1 MTNYLQVIDNSIQI
15 SPEWLKKYR
24 DFKAM
29 QLKMDLAEK
38 EFKEQLKEAME
49 KTGKTSVIVEGF
61 SAVVKKPT
69 TRTSLDSKRLKAELP
84 DIFEEYSK
92 TSEVKSSITIT
103 VE

>member
-1 MTNYLQVIDNSIQI
+1 MTSYLQVIDNNIQI
-15 SPEWLKKYR
+15 SPEWLEKYR
-24 DFKAM
+24 AFKAM

-49 KTGKTSVIVEGF
+49 KTGKTSVIVDGF

-69 TRTSLDSKRLKAELP
+69 IRTSLDSKRLKAELP

-92 TSEVKSSITIT
+92 TSEVKGSITIA

>member
-1 MTNYLQVIDNSIQI
+1 MTNYLQVIDNNIQI
-15 SPEWLKKYR
+15 SPEWLEKYR
-24 DFKAM
+24 AFKAT

-49 KTGKTSVIVEGF
+49 KTGKTSVIVDGF
-61 SAVVKKPT
+61 SAVVKKPA

-84 DIFEEYSK
+84 DIFEQYSK

>member
-24 DFKAM
+24 NFKAM

-61 SAVVKKPT
+61 SAVVKKAT

-92 TSEVKSSITIT
+92 TSEVKSSIIIT
-103 VE
+103 LE

>member
-1 MTNYLQVIDNSIQI
+1 MTNYLQIQDNAIQI
-15 SPEWLKKYR
+15 NPEWLEKYKN
-24 DFKAM
+24 FKAL

-49 KTGKTSVIVEGF
+49 QTGKTSVIVDGF

-92 TSEVKSSITIT
+92 TSEVKGSITIT

>member
-1 MTNYLQVIDNSIQI
+1 MTNYLQVTNNNIQI
-15 SPEWLKKYR
+15 SPEWLQKYR
-24 DFKAM
+24 DFKAL

-49 KTGKTSVIVEGF
+49 QTGRTSVIVDGF
-61 SAVVKKPT
+61 SAVIKKAT

-84 DIFEEYSK
+84 DIFAEYSK

>member
-38 EFKEQLKEAME
+38 EFKEQLKDAME
-49 KTGKTSVIVEGF
+49 KTGKTSVIVDGF
-61 SAVVKKPT
+61 SAVVKKST

-92 TSEVKSSITIT
+92 TSEVKGSITIT